1 MASLFK
7 TGGTWRIDFAIGTN
21 GQRRSLRLGRLDK
34 RTAESTW
41 LRIQK
46 LIAAKSVNGTP
57 DPEMLAWIAGV
68 DDTLHGR
75 LAAVGLVEP
84 RVAAAILTLGAFI
97 DNFIAAK
104 QDVKPHT
111 RLNFEQLKRWL
122 VKYFDK
128 QRDVGA
134 IAAADA
140 TAFRNFMIEQG
151 LAEATYRRH
160 LGRCRELFRWGIK
173 RSLYQGSNPF
183 ADLSVTV
190 RADKE
195 RQRFITRETAD
206 KLIDTAPDAEWR
218 LLIALSRYGGIRV
231 PSEALALTW
240 GDVDFEHSRIR
251 IPSPKTAHIPGKDCR
266 FIPLFPE
273 LRRPLLDVF
282 EQAQSGESC
291 VITRYHGGSA
301 CNLRTHMTRIVRR
314 AGLQMWPK
322 PFHNMRASRQT
333 ELAESYPLHVVCEW
347 IGNSK
352 AVATEHYLQVTDAHF
367 ARAIQGAE
375 HAQQNPQHEVQQK
388 AQQHVQAPR
397 RMDVN
402 NDQKSLENSVFMHDE
417 AQVDTALP
425 ISLNT
430 PNRIRT
436 GVCRLRICRP
446 RPLDDGGVCKKCRG
460 SDATSQTRT
469 VRARSIGPP
478 VRRDMPVPVY
488 ISRPVDVVLNSPH
501 NADSG
506 RGTRAAEKTERIKP
520 WQITHWTHGSIGL
533 PGKEHR
539 SCLPAGRM
547 RLASADLSGLFPC
560 FWWAY

>member
-7 TGGTWRIDFAIGTN
+7 NGGTWRIDFSIGTN
-21 GQRRSLRLGRLDK
+21 SQRRSIRIGRLDK

-41 LRIQK
+41 LRIEK

-84 RVAAAILTLGAFI
+84 RAAAAILTLGAFI

-122 VKYFDK
+122 VTYFDK

-140 TAFRNFMIEQG
+140 TAFRRFMIEQG

-173 RSLYQGSNPF
+173 RSLYKDSNPF

-190 RADKE
+190 RADKT

-206 KLIDTAPDAEWR
+206 KLIDAAPDAEWR

-282 EQAQSGESC
+282 EQTQSGESR

-333 ELAESYPLHVVCEW
+333 ELAESYPLHVVCAW

-367 ARAIQGAE
+367 ARAIRAGEQ
-375 HAQQNPQHEVQQK
+375 AQQNPQHEVQQN
-388 AQQHVQAPR
+388 AQQQGQASR
-397 RMDVN
+397 RNEVN
-402 NDQKSLENSVFMHDE
+402 GAKKSLENSGSTRGE
-417 AQVDTALP
+417 AQGCINLP
-425 ISLNT
+425 IPPTT

-436 GVCRLRICRP
+436 GVCRLRICCP
-446 RPLDDGGVCKKCRG
+446 GPLDDGGEFYTMNLG
-460 SDATSQTRT
+460 Y
-469 VRARSIGPP
+469 
-478 VRRDMPVPVY
+478 RRLEVKPLIKLLIRLV
-488 ISRPVDVVLNSPH
+488 
-501 NADSG
+501 G
-506 RGTRAAEKTERIKP
+506 RGKATRWQRCGESYIVKRYANAFGQCAATFK
-520 WQITHWTHGSIGL
+520 
-533 PGKEHR
+533 
-539 SCLPAGRM
+539 LPAAASDRCTACRAFGRSY
-547 RLASADLSGLFPC
+547 AFAGGGTAGSSHACGH
-560 FWWAY
+560 

>member
-1 MASLFK
+1 M
-7 TGGTWRIDFAIGTN
+7 
-21 GQRRSLRLGRLDK
+21 
-34 RTAESTW
+34 
-41 LRIQK
+41 
-46 LIAAKSVNGTP
+46 
-57 DPEMLAWIAGV
+57 
-68 DDTLHGR
+68 
-75 LAAVGLVEP
+75 EP
-84 RVAAAILTLGAFI
+84 RAAAAILTLGAFI

-122 VKYFDK
+122 VTYFDK

-140 TAFRNFMIEQG
+140 TAFRSFMIEQG

-190 RADKE
+190 RADKA

-206 KLIDTAPDAEWR
+206 KLMDAAPDAQWR

-282 EQAQSGESC
+282 EQAQSGESR

-333 ELAESYPLHVVCEW
+333 ELAESYPLHVVCAW

-352 AVATEHYLQVTDAHF
+352 AVAAEHYLQVTDAHF

-375 HAQQNPQHEVQQK
+375 HAQQNPQHEVQQN
-388 AQQHVQAPR
+388 AQQQVQASTR
-397 RMDVN
+397 SEVN
-402 NDQKSLENSVFMHDE
+402 DTNKSIENIGYLH
-417 AQVDTALP
+417 AQARTGTDLLMP
-425 ISLNT
+425 PNT
-430 PNRIRT
+430 PNRGRT
-436 GVCRLRICRP
+436 G
-446 RPLDDGGVCKKCRG
+446 
-460 SDATSQTRT
+460 
-469 VRARSIGPP
+469 IG
-478 VRRDMPVPVY
+478 
-488 ISRPVDVVLNSPH
+488 NH
-501 NADSG
+501 
-506 RGTRAAEKTERIKP
+506 
-520 WQITHWTHGSIGL
+520 
-533 PGKEHR
+533 
-539 SCLPAGRM
+539 
-547 RLASADLSGLFPC
+547 
-560 FWWAY
+560 